1 MRLTKIQIQQI
12 KEEAKRLFGKGAVVR
27 LFGSRLN
34 DKVKG
39 GKGGDVDL
47 LIEVKEVVD
56 HPASLPAKLSA
67 KLMIANHGLKF
78 DVVLL
83 SPNLPKH
90 SIHQTAME
98 QGVIL

>member
-1 MRLTKIQIQQI
+1 M
-12 KEEAKRLFGKGAVVR
+12 R

-34 DKVKG
+34 DKV
-39 GKGGDVDL
+39 KGGDVDL

>member
-1 MRLTKIQIQQI
+1 M

-39 GKGGDVDL
+39 GDVDL

-56 HPASLPAKLSA
+56 HPA
-67 KLMIANHGLKF
+67 
-78 DVVLL
+78 
-83 SPNLPKH
+83 
-90 SIHQTAME
+90 
-98 QGVIL
+98 